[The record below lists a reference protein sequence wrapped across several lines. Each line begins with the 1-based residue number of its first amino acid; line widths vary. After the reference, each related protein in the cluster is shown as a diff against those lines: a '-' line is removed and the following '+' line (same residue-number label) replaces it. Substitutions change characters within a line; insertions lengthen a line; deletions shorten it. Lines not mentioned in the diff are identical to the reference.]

1 MSEQEQLRDTLAKD
15 CDALE
20 KKVVSLQSDIER
32 TAKSEQDICE
42 RLKREGAQ
50 ALEDAKKSWQ
60 QSEKEELKKRDQKMS
75 PKLKRDAA
83 KAVEPKLRQLME
95 RNKEDIERLEREAAR
110 ELDCYKLELY
120 KRSNEEYRRET
131 NKIRAE
137 ERDRISYIQQEWL
150 AKLENSRRQHEDE
163 MNKIRKEFEERSV
176 LIQQQFHGDKQKCM
190 NEHEAELEDAQ
201 HAEVL
206 EMEQITIAHERQMSD
221 MEDEHADKL
230 VDKKRSCEE

>member
-1 MSEQEQLRDTLAKD
+1 MSEQEQIRDTLAKD

-137 ERDRISYIQQEWL
+137 ERDRISYIQHEWL
-150 AKLENSRRQHEDE
+150 GKLENSRRQHEDE
-163 MNKIRKEFEERSV
+163 VNKIRKEFEERSV
-176 LIQQQFHGDKQKCM
+176 LIQQQFHK
-190 NEHEAELEDAQ
+190 DAQ
-201 HAEVL
+201 HAEAL
-206 EMEQITIAHERQMSD
+206 EMEQIANTHERQMSE
-221 MEDEHADKL
+221 MEDEYADKM